1 MASISATLLAYKEA
15 ENLRILLPD
24 VKKQLEAIVDDFEI
38 IVVDSKEPLDNT
50 REICESNGAR
60 YINQHNDGF
69 GDAFKTA
76 IQNAKKSFF
85 LTLDSDCSHNPI
97 YIPKIYK
104 KFFDDNCDVVIGS
117 RYAKGG
123 KNIDRKSSVIM
134 SRILNLVFRVALGIK
149 ANDISTNYRLYNT
162 NDLRAIELKS
172 NSFDILQEVL
182 LKLKIYKPNLIIEE
196 VPITFTKRVYGKSK
210 RKLAIF
216 IMQYIKSL
224 FKLTSL
230 RVSTIFC
237 NKK

>member
-1 MASISATLLAYKEA
+1 MVSISVALLAYKEA
-15 ENLRILLPD
+15 ENLKVLLPE
-24 VKKQLEAIVDDFEI
+24 VKKQLESIVDDFEI

-50 REICESNGAR
+50 KEICESNGAR
-60 YINQHNDGF
+60 YINQHNVGF

-76 IQNAKKSFF
+76 IQNAKKTFF

-97 YIPKIYK
+97 YIPNIYK
-104 KFFDDNCDVVIGS
+104 KFIDDNCDVVIGS
-117 RYAKGG
+117 RYVKGG

-149 ANDISTNYRLYNT
+149 ANDISTNYRLYHI
-162 NDLRAIELKS
+162 NDLKSIELKS

-182 LKLKIYKPNLIIEE
+182 LRLKIYKPNLVIEE

-210 RKLAIF
+210 RRLMIF
-216 IMQYIKSL
+216 IMQYIRSL

-230 RVSTIFC
+230 RISSIFC